1 MFECRYCKKSF
12 VKERTLLAHS
22 CPNKL
27 RHQQRDETGVR
38 IGFQIFL
45 RFYELTQGSSKTK
58 TYEDFCDSKFYAAF
72 VKFGRHCVAIRCP
85 NPKSFGDFLLE
96 KYMKKIDYWCKDE
109 YYLEWLHAYIR
120 KESVEDAITRAIEEM
135 VAYEE
140 SGNISNY
147 ADYFRTGN
155 TNRIIYHIVNGR
167 ITPWILFKS
176 QSGIEW
182 LSKLTSQQEQMII
195 EWIDP
200 DFWTK
205 KFKDYPADA
214 AWAEESLMKAG
225 L

>member
-1 MFECRYCKKSF
+1 MFECKFCHKSF
-12 VKERTLLAHS
+12 VRERTLLAHS

-38 IGFQIFL
+38 IGFQTFL

-96 KYMKKIDYWCKDE
+96 KYMKKIDYWTKDE

-120 KESVEDAITRAIEEM
+120 KESAQDSVARAIEEM
-135 VAYEE
+135 QSLAEE
-140 SGNISNY
+140 DKLKTFY
-147 ADYFRTGN
+147 DYFREGN
-155 TNRIIYHIVNGR
+155 TNRIVHHIVNGR
-167 ITPWILFKS
+167 VTPWVLFNCD
-176 QSGIEW
+176 SGVQW
-182 LSKLTSQQEQMII
+182 LDNLNEHQVGMII
-195 EWIDP
+195 TWIDP
-200 DFWTK
+200 EFWTRR
-205 KFKDYPADA
+205 FQDYLADTE
-214 AWAEESLMKAG
+214 WAKMILKEAG